1 MRFLIISLIC
11 LVVTSC
17 SARTEKE
24 ISSVVTILDDESKKD
39 TSFTLADFL
48 TENEWLNQKVESIFQ
63 TMNDTIRVGQMIV
76 PATGRLGKST
86 EHVTSLAEK
95 GWIGGILLL
104 NGTKDGFTD
113 EVVYYDSIMGARGY
127 LPLIFS
133 ADAEPTLVNR
143 KIKGTREV
151 PKTNTIKHLDSVNHF
166 TKIIAE
172 DLNQIGINQ
181 NFAPVIDASPN
192 KVVSNRS
199 FGLDMDTVINFS
211 KAFISVTQNH
221 QVAATAKH
229 FPGHG
234 FVVGDTHKKLVY
246 IDGEMKEV
254 KNYVPMIEHGV
265 TSIMVAH
272 LAIKNNPDF
281 DTYDMPSTCS
291 RKIVTE
297 LLKDS
302 LGFKGLVITDAMN
315 MGGVVNVE
323 KCGLK
328 AAQAGCDQL
337 LMPVDEE
344 EVLFS
349 ILEKMGNDEAFKQ
362 QVYASVKK
370 VIKLKICLG
379 KV

>member
-1 MRFLIISLIC
+1 MADIHS
-11 LVVTSC
+11 LVVDIGKK
-17 SARTEKE
+17 AREASGRLAVA
-24 ISSVVTILDDESKKD
+24 SSQQKKD
-39 TSFTLADFL
+39 A
-48 TENEWLNQKVESIFQ
+48 
-63 TMNDTIRVGQMIV
+63 
-76 PATGRLGKST
+76 
-86 EHVTSLAEK
+86 
-95 GWIGGILLL
+95 
-104 NGTKDGFTD
+104 
-113 EVVYYDSIMGARGY
+113 
-127 LPLIFS
+127 LIFS

-151 PKTNTIKHLDSVNHF
+151 PKTNTIKHLDSVNYF

-281 DTYDMPSTCS
+281 ETHDMPST
-291 RKIVTE
+291 
-297 LLKDS
+297 L
-302 LGFKGLVITDAMN
+302 
-315 MGGVVNVE
+315 
-323 KCGLK
+323 
-328 AAQAGCDQL
+328 
-337 LMPVDEE
+337 
-344 EVLFS
+344 
-349 ILEKMGNDEAFKQ
+349 ILW
-362 QVYASVKK
+362 KK
-370 VIKLKICLG
+370 WIIL
-379 KV
+379 